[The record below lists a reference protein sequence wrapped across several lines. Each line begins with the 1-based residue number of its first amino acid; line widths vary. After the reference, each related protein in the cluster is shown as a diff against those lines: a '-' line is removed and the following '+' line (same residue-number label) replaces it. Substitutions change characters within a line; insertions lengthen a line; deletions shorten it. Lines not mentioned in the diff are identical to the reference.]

1 MEDLRIQRLHIDEQL
16 RSMGHSAGTYPSMG
30 RERRGDRGYG
40 SDQSLDDHGGYRG
53 RGRGMSGGRGMPGR
67 GRGQRGRSFTGT
79 NCSLINLT
87 IGVLFACLILIS
99 AFYNILK
106 SSKQTRSIYIYIY
119 Y

>member
-67 GRGQRGRSFTGT
+67 GRGQRGRSFTGKT
-79 NCSLINLT
+79 MHSHLLT
-87 IGVLFACLILIS
+87 IGVLLVCLLD
-99 AFYNILK
+99 FVLQHNNK
-106 SSKQTRSIYIYIY
+106 
-119 Y
+119 